1 MEWVIVM
8 PKRRTFVI
16 DTSAF
21 TNPHSRPPEMTST
34 EDAVKHFIS
43 LAKSCPHL
51 SFFIPYSV
59 KKELSHFLKHNLPE
73 FEFIVTTKSPSLF
86 EIKIPA
92 RLMYEFIDDVRDR
105 INKGLRVAEEY
116 IRKAESS
123 TEEKI
128 HSLREKF
135 RSAVRAG
142 IVDSKEDFDVIML
155 ALELR
160 AIVVTSDQGLQRMA
174 DLLGISFM
182 DPLVFFQYLN
192 HENLSF
198 SKYDQF

>member
-1 MEWVIVM
+1 M

-21 TNPHSRPPEMTST
+21 TNPQTRPSEITST
-34 EDAVKHFIS
+34 EDAVKYFIS
-43 LAKSCPHL
+43 LANACPHL
-51 SFFIPYSV
+51 SFYIPYSV
-59 KKELSHFLKHNLPE
+59 KKELARFLTHNLPE

-116 IRKAESS
+116 IRKGEI
-123 TEEKI
+123 TTPEKI

-155 ALELR
+155 ALELKG
-160 AIVVTSDQGLQRMA
+160 IVVTSDRGLQRMA

-182 DPLVFFQYLN
+182 DPLVFFQYLK

-198 SKYDQF
+198 NKYQQF

>member
-1 MEWVIVM
+1 MIYL

-21 TNPHSRPPEMTST
+21 TNPHGRPDKIKST
-34 EDAVKHFIS
+34 EEAVKHFIN
-43 LAKSCPHL
+43 LAISCPHL
-51 SFFIPYSV
+51 SFYIPFSV
-59 KKELSHFLKHNLPE
+59 KKELMHFMNDNLPE
-73 FEFIVTTKSPSLF
+73 FEFVVTTKSPSLF

-92 RLMYEFIDDVRDR
+92 RLMHEFIDDVRDR

-116 IRKAESS
+116 IRKSGET

-128 HSLREKF
+128 HALREKF

-155 ALELR
+155 ALELK
-160 AIVVTSDQGLQRMA
+160 AIVITSDQGLQRMA

-182 DPLVFFQYLN
+182 DPLVFFQYLEN
-192 HENLSF
+192 ENLSF
-198 SKYDQF
+198 QKYERF